1 MSTSVYTH
9 TLDHIKLE
17 FFRTATNFV
26 IYLNKICQT
35 LLCFHSRGGCGEN
48 GRCANL
54 AGQNLCIC
62 EPGWRG
68 PNCNKCQPYWACPNQ
83 SESACSKPNECLCDT
98 GEPLCNNPSLTLLR
112 K

>member
-1 MSTSVYTH
+1 MYNFRFGIFLLIAALLFSYLALPCS
-9 TLDHIKLE
+9 
-17 FFRTATNFV
+17 FRT
-26 IYLNKICQT
+26 ID
-35 LLCFHSRGGCGEN
+35 CGEN
-48 GRCANL
+48 GKCANL